1 MSVDNLKENSLTS
14 LSDKFVLSIYI
25 LDLGWGNLEAMR
37 CFLLR
42 LGYPVSILTLDEYL
56 VLGTS
61 GNTIV
66 IPGIGSAFDI
76 KLIGDAKL
84 NSLKESFKAERLVIG
99 ICLGMHLFCRHLV
112 EANTSGLGVFDV
124 DITPIQVDGFKK
136 TNIGYR
142 KIAQTALGSDEYYFC
157 HSFGASIENTSTDP
171 VYHCA
176 YFNSKETEISNYA
189 ALIMKDNYLGIQFH
203 PEKSGLSGLE
213 FFRRA
218 ISGYFNSNNCF

>member
-1 MSVDNLKENSLTS
+1 MSVDNIEEKRFTS
-14 LSDKFVLSIYI
+14 LSDELSLSIYI

-56 VLGTS
+56 DLGNF

-84 NSLKESFKAERLVIG
+84 NSLKENFKAERLVVG

-112 EANTSGLGVFDV
+112 EANTSGLGVFDI

-142 KIAQTALGSDEYYFC
+142 KIDKTALGLEEYYFC
-157 HSFGASIENTSTDP
+157 HSFGASIENTSIDSFH
-171 VYHCA
+171 HCT
-176 YFNSKETEISNYA
+176 YFNSEETSTSNYA

-203 PEKSGLSGLE
+203 PEKSGLPGLD

-218 ISGYFNSNNCF
+218 ISGYFNSNNSF

>member
-1 MSVDNLKENSLTS
+1 MSIDNIEVKFLTS
-14 LSDKFVLSIYI
+14 LSDDFRLSIYI

-56 VLGTS
+56 DLGDF

-84 NSLKESFKAERLVIG
+84 NSLKENFKAERLVIG
-99 ICLGMHLFCRHLV
+99 VCLGMHLFCRHLV
-112 EANTSGLGVFDV
+112 EADTSGLGIFDI
-124 DITPIQVDGFKK
+124 DITPILVDGNKK

-142 KIAQTALGSDEYYFC
+142 KIEKAASGLEEYYFC
-157 HSFGASIENTSTDP
+157 HSFGASIENTSLDLFH
-171 VYHCA
+171 HCA
-176 YFNSKETEISNYA
+176 YFNFEESMTSNYA

-203 PEKSGLSGLE
+203 PEKSGLPGLD
-213 FFRRA
+213 FFRGA
-218 ISGYFNSNNCF
+218 ISGYVNSNNSF

>member
-1 MSVDNLKENSLTS
+1 MSVDNLKENSS
-14 LSDKFVLSIYI
+14 LSDKFILSIYI

-56 VLGTS
+56 GLGNS

-112 EANTSGLGVFDV
+112 EANTSGLGVFDI
-124 DITPIQVDGFKK
+124 DITPIQADGFKK

-142 KIAQTALGSDEYYFC
+142 KIAESALRSEEYYFC
-157 HSFGASIENTSTDP
+157 HSFGASIENTSNDP
-171 VYHCA
+171 FYFCA
-176 YFNSKETEISNYA
+176 YFNSEETETSNYA

-203 PEKSGLSGLE
+203 PEKSGLPGLE

-218 ISGYFNSNNCF
+218 ISGYFNSNNRF

>member
-1 MSVDNLKENSLTS
+1 MSFDNIEEKSMTS
-14 LSDKFVLSIYI
+14 LSDEFRLSIYI

-56 VLGTS
+56 DLGDS

-84 NSLKESFKAERLVIG
+84 NSLKENFKAERLVIG

-112 EANTSGLGVFDV
+112 EADTSGLGIFDI

-142 KIAQTALGSDEYYFC
+142 KIDKTGFRIEEYYFC
-157 HSFGASIENTSTDP
+157 HSFGASIENTSTDLFH
-171 VYHCA
+171 HCA
-176 YFNSKETEISNYA
+176 YFNFEETMTSNYA

-203 PEKSGLSGLE
+203 PEKSGLAGLG

-218 ISGYFNSNNCF
+218 ISGYVNSNNSF